1 MIKNIDRFLQLKT
14 AHGAFVELPVQDD
27 RLEKLGEL
35 AILAIVVEI
44 LSLVFI
50 ANAHSPLPSLTDING
65 ENVFALVSLVQI
77 QRCCSHSIHSLCIL
91 RQPSLANILS
101 GRHCLQMPIWWVVQA
116 PGCT

>member
-1 MIKNIDRFLQLKT
+1 MCRVNATSAPIENVWEFKIKMIKNIDRFLQLKT

-65 ENVFALVSLVQI
+65 ENVFALVSLVQ
-77 QRCCSHSIHSLCIL
+77 
-91 RQPSLANILS
+91 
-101 GRHCLQMPIWWVVQA
+101 PIA
-116 PGCT
+116 